1 VTGVYSF
8 AALVAMAGA
17 CLAVGMVDLA
27 GLVAAGAPIFLIV
40 GVLADTSRSLYH
52 ARDCERLSDL
62 AVDDGAPVIDPEY
75 DR

>member
-1 VTGVYSF
+1 MTGVYSF

-40 GVLADTSRSLYH
+40 GVLADTSRS
-52 ARDCERLSDL
+52 
-62 AVDDGAPVIDPEY
+62 
-75 DR
+75 